1 MIGNNMLTNSKYII
15 LRSPQKYETKNDKT
29 EIARRKSRV
38 FAIIINKI
46 KLYKVIKNGFGN
58 FFSFFHGIFK
68 DKKYTIEVRNI
79 IKTNNALGNVAGC
92 IPLFKIGGTM
102 SNVNVTINK
111 TEEIIIIKDE
121 TLKESVKKKGKRLLF
136 ALFLFCTLFI

>member
-1 MIGNNMLTNSKYII
+1 MLTNSKYII

-29 EIARRKSRV
+29 EIAKRKSRV

>member
-46 KLYKVIKNGFGN
+46 KL
-58 FFSFFHGIFK
+58 
-68 DKKYTIEVRNI
+68 
-79 IKTNNALGNVAGC
+79 
-92 IPLFKIGGTM
+92 
-102 SNVNVTINK
+102 
-111 TEEIIIIKDE
+111 
-121 TLKESVKKKGKRLLF
+121 
-136 ALFLFCTLFI
+136 

>member
-1 MIGNNMLTNSKYII
+1 MLTNSKYII

>member
-1 MIGNNMLTNSKYII
+1 MLTNSKYII

-58 FFSFFHGIFK
+58 FFSFFHRIFK

>member
-1 MIGNNMLTNSKYII
+1 MIGNNILTNNKYII

-29 EIARRKSRV
+29 EIAKRKSRV

-92 IPLFKIGGTM
+92 IPRFKIGGTM

-136 ALFLFCTLFI
+136 ALFLSCTLFI